1 MTSPLPL
8 LRSFSTEN
16 QNRDWSKRFSL
27 RIKQKSSNDGKLDFA
42 SLRKNKFA
50 RRCSSLRQQPT
61 EQTTSSVTLEL
72 ESASPAHSMTIHE
85 NSSPKKP
92 KWEVIEH
99 FKSNVRGQESISSS
113 LIAAG
118 VTAFNLDDTTS
129 NYSGTPS
136 IRKKSFQI
144 YSGAAAQE
152 ELEPLNNL
160 NINNAA
166 EGVFDT
172 SRCWNTVKCL
182 FNGVIC
188 SHKFKNVQH

>member
-144 YSGAAAQE
+144 YSGA
-152 ELEPLNNL
+152 
-160 NINNAA
+160 
-166 EGVFDT
+166 G
-172 SRCWNTVKCL
+172 RY
-182 FNGVIC
+182 
-188 SHKFKNVQH
+188 

>member
-113 LIAAG
+113 LIAE
-118 VTAFNLDDTTS
+118 DDTNVYTIVRLVPGS
-129 NYSGTPS
+129 E
-136 IRKKSFQI
+136 
-144 YSGAAAQE
+144 A
-152 ELEPLNNL
+152 
-160 NINNAA
+160 
-166 EGVFDT
+166 
-172 SRCWNTVKCL
+172 
-182 FNGVIC
+182 
-188 SHKFKNVQH
+188 SHPDSSLTEHSAPYTNKQ

>member
-113 LIAAG
+113 LIA
-118 VTAFNLDDTTS
+118 VMRS
-129 NYSGTPS
+129 
-136 IRKKSFQI
+136 
-144 YSGAAAQE
+144 
-152 ELEPLNNL
+152 
-160 NINNAA
+160 
-166 EGVFDT
+166 
-172 SRCWNTVKCL
+172 
-182 FNGVIC
+182 
-188 SHKFKNVQH
+188 